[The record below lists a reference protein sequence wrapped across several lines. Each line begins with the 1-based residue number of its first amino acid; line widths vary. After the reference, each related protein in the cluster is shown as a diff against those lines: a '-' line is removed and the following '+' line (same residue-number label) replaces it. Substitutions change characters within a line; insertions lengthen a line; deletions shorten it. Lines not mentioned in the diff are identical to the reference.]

1 LGGGNFAG
9 SNFWFAV
16 DYGAAAPSSSIY
28 WASDV
33 TTAPTN
39 WTWLSSYTPGSGLVC
54 CTNLGAV
61 AVTNRFYRLQQGGQC
76 WRPTGFIK
84 RQIKAGSMDLFANQ
98 LDAPVNT
105 LKGLFNPMPDGTYL
119 PTNTQVYVQTT
130 NGTWTFSSNNW
141 NGSTWTSGGTNVGD
155 SFNLSPGQGFW
166 IYNPSSSNI
175 TVTFAGLVRQGNL
188 TNTIPSYEWTYSS
201 MVPQAGRLQTDLG
214 YAPTLYDNV
223 YLYTN
228 SSHGSG
234 YFDYTYYGTNDGWSP
249 SEPWIALGQSF
260 VLQPGTNNTYTWTR
274 HFTTCQ

>member
-1 LGGGNFAG
+1 
-9 SNFWFAV
+9 
-16 DYGAAAPSSSIY
+16 
-28 WASDV
+28 
-33 TTAPTN
+33 
-39 WTWLSSYTPGSGLVC
+39 
-54 CTNLGAV
+54 
-61 AVTNRFYRLQQGGQC
+61 VTNRFYRLQQGGQC